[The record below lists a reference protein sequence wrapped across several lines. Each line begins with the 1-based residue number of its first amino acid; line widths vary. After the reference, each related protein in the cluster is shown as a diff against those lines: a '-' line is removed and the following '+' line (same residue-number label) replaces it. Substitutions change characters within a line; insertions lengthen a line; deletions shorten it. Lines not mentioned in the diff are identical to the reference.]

1 MMCDENITLNFDQ
14 NLRDREIDVL
24 WYGGVND
31 CHNNDMEFSYL
42 ALYLD
47 AIYHEVDGW
56 QSAH

>member
-1 MMCDENITLNFDQ
+1 MYFMNFDQ
-14 NLRDREIDVL
+14 NLRDREMDVL

-31 CHNNDMEFSYL
+31 CHNNDMEFSYF

-47 AIYHEVDGW
+47 AIYHEVDDW